1 MIRKFI
7 SFLFIFGVIGAAVF
21 VCFKIFG
28 KETKSI
34 STFEFVVGGLDE
46 NGEYEKNEQTLVTKD
61 MFECNG
67 LDVELNEDSA
77 LSYQI
82 YYYNIDKEFI
92 KAGAVHSKSY
102 TSDSK
107 AVTAAKYA
115 RIVISPELPDGEDP
129 ETWKIGYFEKFAIAS
144 KLKIKVDKDQTTRNL
159 CVKDKAGKSY
169 AYNTTTNKYTV
180 TTKENVSIAKEI
192 NIENMQ
198 SFRVYNSTDDD
209 IIVYLMGSTSAEKSF
224 TLKPGEQRDFTR
236 EEFKSYTYLGISY
249 KTSNKLPKVYM
260 LK

>member
-28 KETKSI
+28 QETKSI

-46 NGEYEKNEQTLVTKD
+46 NGEYEKNEQTLVTKN
-61 MFECNG
+61 MFECKG
-67 LDVELNEDSA
+67 LDVELNEDST

-92 KAGAVHSKSY
+92 KAGAVQSKSY
-102 TSDSK
+102 TSDSN

-115 RIVISPELPDGEDP
+115 RIVISPEIPDGEDP
-129 ETWKIGYFEKFAIAS
+129 EAWKIGYFEKFAIAS

-159 CVKDKAGKSY
+159 CVKGQTGKSY
-169 AYNTTTNKYTV
+169 AFNTTTKKYSV
-180 TTKENVSIAKEI
+180 VPKDDVSIVKEI
-192 NIENMQ
+192 SIEDMQ
-198 SFRVYNSTDDD
+198 AFRVYNSTDGD
-209 IIVYLMGSTSAEKSF
+209 ITVYLMGSTSAEQSF

-236 EEFKSYTYLGISY
+236 EEFRSYTYLGISY